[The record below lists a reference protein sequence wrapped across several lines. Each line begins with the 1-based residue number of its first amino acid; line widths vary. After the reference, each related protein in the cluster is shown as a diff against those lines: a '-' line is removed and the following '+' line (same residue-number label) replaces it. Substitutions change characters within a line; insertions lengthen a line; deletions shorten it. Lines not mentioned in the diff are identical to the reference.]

1 MKTEVLI
8 GLLAAGAGP
17 APRALASRR
26 IAPSMVLGGLC
37 SAALAIGA
45 IGLIPRE
52 LFGAPAW
59 WAKFAYA
66 ATLALAAAWLAGCLG
81 RPAAHTR
88 GAWVALAAVVLAMV
102 VLGFVQLAGGAAS
115 QRLALWLGHSW
126 STCPFNVF
134 LLSLPALALALWAL
148 RGMAPTQ
155 PRRAGLAAGLL
166 AGGVGAAGYALSCT
180 EVSMAFV
187 ATWYTL
193 GIAATGAL
201 GALLGPRLLRW

>member
-1 MKTEVLI
+1 MKTDDLI
-8 GLLAAGAGP
+8 GLLATGAGP
-17 APRALASRR
+17 APRALAARR
-26 IAPSMVLGGLC
+26 IAPTLVLGWLC
-37 SAALAIGA
+37 SAALAIGV
-45 IGLIPRE
+45 IGLVPRD
-52 LFGAPAW
+52 LFAAPAW

-66 ATLALAAAWLAGCLG
+66 AALALAAAWLVGRLG
-81 RPAAHTR
+81 RPGARTR
-88 GAWVALAAVVLAMV
+88 GAWTALAMV
-102 VLGFVQLAGGAAS
+102 VLLMAAIALVQLAGGAAA
-115 QRLALWLGHSW
+115 QRPALWLGHSW
-126 STCPFNVF
+126 KTCPFTVL

-148 RGMAPTQ
+148 RGMAPTN